1 MAYTIDMD
9 SGQTTQTITE
19 RQEAKKSKSDGK
31 SKGKGN
37 SKKGY

>member
-9 SGQTTQTITE
+9 TGQTTQSIIE
-19 RQEAKKSKSDGK
+19 RQEAKRPKSNGK